1 MKLAI
6 SAITKALLG
15 FLIIALLIF
24 LPAGTF
30 CFANGW
36 LLVAI
41 LFIPMLFIGV
51 ILFVKS
57 PEMLEKRLDMKETQK
72 AQKAVVSISAIGFI
86 IGLAVA
92 GFDYR
97 FGLSKVPSP
106 VVFIAA
112 FIFLLGYAMYAEVI
126 RENAYLSRTVK
137 VAENQKVIDT
147 GLYRIVRHPMYLA
160 TVLMF
165 LAMPLVLDSW
175 YSFIVFL
182 FYPAVI
188 VVRIKNEE
196 KLLESE
202 LRGYME
208 YKQKVKYRLI
218 PFVW

>member
-41 LFIPMLFIGV
+41 LFIPMIFLGV
-51 ILFVKS
+51 VLFVKS

-92 GFDYR
+92 GLDRRFD
-97 FGLSKVPSP
+97 FSNVPLP

-112 FIFLLGYAMYAEVI
+112 IVFLLGYAMYAEVV

-137 VAENQKVIDT
+137 VVEDQKVIDT
-147 GLYRIVRHPMYLA
+147 GLYKIVRHPMYTA
-160 TVLMF
+160 TVFMF
-165 LAMPLVLDSW
+165 MSMPLVLGSW

-202 LRGYME
+202 LRGYIE